1 MLTDIYSYTYN
12 VGNVGG
18 WGVADPQTHHSA
30 SRALSQMQIEAFVV
44 KAVAAWNVSPA
55 RKMRKSL
62 QTRMNFIQSTWEE
75 Q

>member
-1 MLTDIYSYTYN
+1 MWGMGA
-12 VGNVGG
+12 VGA
-18 WGVADPQTHHSA
+18 WLIRRHIIQHHG
-30 SRALSQMQIEAFVV
+30 ALSQMQIEAFVV